1 MFFLLGIGCV
11 PGIGVANVC
20 LALCLAS
27 ALAWR
32 WQARKAGED
41 FLGPFRRTTPVHGP
55 IAAFVLLSVVSC
67 FFSTLPSK
75 SLLQVKGFG
84 TFLLVVFAAALLDD
98 EADVKLAVDVW
109 RTTALYL
116 VLRGFAEWISGS
128 PSLDFRIAGGLS
140 VYMTYAGLLLVFV
153 PLLGARG
160 VSGGSSRARW
170 ADVAVALAG
179 AVAMAL
185 TLTRGAYLGPR
196 RRRRRA
202 SSSRR
207 GRASRSLAPFAIA
220 LFFVLMPLPVR
231 DRLASATNPRD
242 VTMNDR
248 VAMWKAGRAM
258 IADHPLT
265 GVGPGR
271 VKPLYPSYRV
281 PGFVNPIPG
290 HLHNNL
296 VMIAAETGIPSLL
309 AYLAFVGAF
318 FLGALRILRR
328 TPRGD
333 PARGVTLGAIGA
345 MAALFAA
352 GMFEYN
358 FGDVEVLMAT
368 LVVATLP
375 FAAARAAA
383 RRRLESADVEPLS
396 RARLSPQG
404 RSAAPRRR
412 DAALARG
419 RGAGRDGD
427 DGVAAGR
434 ARSTACLKGGIPE
447 RVGAGRGLGLP
458 GAGRLRALFFS
469 LKDESGGATLRVMVF
484 ASDDRRHS
492 LRHSKKVF
500 SSWSADTPDV
510 YPERGKLSLRHRRRS
525 SPPASAR
532 SSSRSSSS
540 RRGSRPRASSTLR
553 RSARSR
559 SCRGASAS

>member
-32 WQARKAGED
+32 WQARQAGED
-41 FLGPFRRTTPVHGP
+41 FLGPFRRTTPVHAP
-55 IAAFVLLSVVSC
+55 VAAFVLLSIASC

-75 SLLQVKGFG
+75 SLLQIKGFG

-98 EADVKLAVDVW
+98 AADVKLAVDVW

-116 VLRGFAEWISGS
+116 VLRGFAEWISGA

-140 VYMTYAGLLLVFV
+140 VYMTYAGLLLAFV

-170 ADVAVALAG
+170 ADAAVALAG
-179 AVAMAL
+179 ALAMTL
-185 TLTRGAYLGPR
+185 TLTRGAYLGLAVGVVAVLLAARPR
-196 RRRRRA
+196 LA
-202 SSSRR
+202 L
-207 GRASRSLAPFAIA
+207 LAPFAIA
-220 LFFVLMPLPVR
+220 LFFFLMPLPVR

-258 IADHPLT
+258 VADHPLT

-309 AYLAFVGAF
+309 AYFAFVGAF

-328 TPRGD
+328 APRGD

-375 FAAARAAA
+375 FAAARATRAA
-383 RRRLESADVEPLS
+383 D
-396 RARLSPQG
+396 
-404 RSAAPRRR
+404 
-412 DAALARG
+412 
-419 RGAGRDGD
+419 
-427 DGVAAGR
+427 
-434 ARSTACLKGGIPE
+434 
-447 RVGAGRGLGLP
+447 
-458 GAGRLRALFFS
+458 
-469 LKDESGGATLRVMVF
+469 
-484 ASDDRRHS
+484 
-492 LRHSKKVF
+492 
-500 SSWSADTPDV
+500 
-510 YPERGKLSLRHRRRS
+510 
-525 SPPASAR
+525 
-532 SSSRSSSS
+532 
-540 RRGSRPRASSTLR
+540 
-553 RSARSR
+553 
-559 SCRGASAS
+559 

>member
-1 MFFLLGIGCV
+1 M
-11 PGIGVANVC
+11 
-20 LALCLAS
+20 
-27 ALAWR
+27 
-32 WQARKAGED
+32 
-41 FLGPFRRTTPVHGP
+41 
-55 IAAFVLLSVVSC
+55 
-67 FFSTLPSK
+67 
-75 SLLQVKGFG
+75 
-84 TFLLVVFAAALLDD
+84 
-98 EADVKLAVDVW
+98 DVW

-160 VSGGSSRARW
+160 ISGGSPRARW

-179 AVAMAL
+179 ALAMAL
-185 TLTRGAYLGPR
+185 TLTRGAYLGLAVGVVAVLLAARPR
-196 RRRRRA
+196 LA
-202 SSSRR
+202 L
-207 GRASRSLAPFAIA
+207 LAPFAIA

-328 TPRGD
+328 APRGD

-375 FAAARAAA
+375 FAAAR
-383 RRRLESADVEPLS
+383 
-396 RARLSPQG
+396 
-404 RSAAPRRR
+404 
-412 DAALARG
+412 
-419 RGAGRDGD
+419 
-427 DGVAAGR
+427 
-434 ARSTACLKGGIPE
+434 
-447 RVGAGRGLGLP
+447 
-458 GAGRLRALFFS
+458 
-469 LKDESGGATLRVMVF
+469 
-484 ASDDRRHS
+484 
-492 LRHSKKVF
+492 
-500 SSWSADTPDV
+500 
-510 YPERGKLSLRHRRRS
+510 
-525 SPPASAR
+525 SAR
-532 SSSRSSSS
+532 
-540 RRGSRPRASSTLR
+540 PAD
-553 RSARSR
+553 
-559 SCRGASAS
+559 